1 MTGSGEGEG
10 EGVPGNPDLV
20 DEDGN
25 VQKGKGGEGKGVGKG
40 AGMVHGAP
48 RIADEQETA
57 KVDAEAATSYINEH
71 YAMHRELAREMANA
85 MGGEL
90 RDGPKIRLPSEAR
103 GRINTAALV
112 ERLTD
117 SEGTQPLYVSRKPGH
132 KVQGRKIFQ
141 TDMVIS
147 VVDGSGSM
155 CGEPIQTAKSI
166 ISGIMSA
173 CVQNKIPFLSAVNY
187 NNVTHILADG
197 RCDMPSRIES
207 QRKIM
212 AIGPSGGT
220 DMAGASILTMVERAG
235 EVARVRGSESGRIV
249 FVTDGRIYGPE
260 TVETALGCISALSMP
275 TIVIVAREGS
285 YAQTAKDADV
295 RWIAQAVKDAAEAG
309 GASGCTMFFDASD
322 RESVGISFSAFCRW
336 MRSPDSVARKDSGI
350 LDPTEIGR
358 PMNLPLR
365 NFEYDSDLG
374 GRGI

>member
-1 MTGSGEGEG
+1 
-10 EGVPGNPDLV
+10 
-20 DEDGN
+20 
-25 VQKGKGGEGKGVGKG
+25 
-40 AGMVHGAP
+40 MVHGAP